1 MCSLIV
7 DLGALAAVE
16 SRIEEH
22 THRALEQLSG
32 ADIAD
37 DARVALSDLVRLVS
51 NRSA

>member
-7 DLGALAAVE
+7 DLGALGAVE

-22 THRALEQLSG
+22 THRALDQLAG

-37 DARVALSDLVRLVS
+37 DARAALSDLVRLVS